1 MSRDD
6 YSMIPTCIF
15 RSNQGIKTQVEGNQ
29 PLEACPIATGDAGL
43 MLSHERGTGKSSQ
56 FLSSS
61 KSINKRQCLFDKQNI
76 LRLNKGIVLIFLEVS
91 LILFSCIP
99 QQDL

>member
-6 YSMIPTCIF
+6 YSMIPTRIF

-43 MLSHERGTGKSSQ
+43 MLSHEKGDWEVIFKNYACAFFRLPHG
-56 FLSSS
+56 LERS
-61 KSINKRQCLFDKQNI
+61 KRD
-76 LRLNKGIVLIFLEVS
+76 RYIF
-91 LILFSCIP
+91 IRT
-99 QQDL
+99 

>member
-6 YSMIPTCIF
+6 YSMIPTRIF

-43 MLSHERGTGKSSQ
+43 MLSHERGTGKS
-56 FLSSS
+56 FLRTTHVHFLGYHMDWKDWNVTDIYIRTQSTLGCLGDSDDVIGS
-61 KSINKRQCLFDKQNI
+61 KSQYF
-76 LRLNKGIVLIFLEVS
+76 
-91 LILFSCIP
+91 
-99 QQDL
+99 